1 MATNKPNKQKSNKP
15 KVNILG
21 PSMREKKRY
30 MAYELMSEKPLPRD
44 ADRQL
49 IARINDLLG
58 VFNASKAGILP
69 VKYNSEKQRGLLK
82 VERKFVDFV
91 RACFVMTK
99 SLNNQEVL
107 IRTLFVSG
115 MLNRAGEHIN

>member
-1 MATNKPNKQKSNKP
+1 MATNKPNTQKSNKP
-15 KVNILG
+15 KVNILR
-21 PSMREKKRY
+21 PCMREKKRY
-30 MAYELMSEKPLPRD
+30 LAYELMSDKPLQRD

-58 VFNASKAGILP
+58 VFNTSKAGIMP
-69 VKYNSEKQRGLLK
+69 VKYNPEKQRGLLK

-91 RACFVMTK
+91 RACFVMIK

-107 IRTLFVSG
+107 IRTLYVSG

>member
-1 MATNKPNKQKSNKP
+1 MATNKPNTKSSKP
-15 KVNILG
+15 KVNILK

-30 MAYELMSEKPLPRD
+30 MAYELISEKPLPRD

-58 VFNASKAGILP
+58 IFNASKAGILP
-69 VKYNSEKQRGLLK
+69 VKYNPEKQRGLLK

-99 SLNNQEVL
+99 SLNSQEVL
-107 IRTLFVSG
+107 IRTLYVSG